1 MVKQLYRQSIVPD
14 IKCHSLLEFFNP
26 LPCHLNPLRIISEGD
41 EFLEVRDGF
50 LFPAYVTVGYA
61 LVVAGIGML
70 RVEADGLVVVLDAPL
85 ELPQVAVGVAPV
97 VVGIGMLR
105 VEVNSLVVVLDSPL
119 ELPQNAVGIA
129 PVVVGPGM
137 LRVEADG
144 LVVVVDGPLELPQ
157 VVVGATP
164 VVVGIGVLRV
174 EADGLVV
181 VLDGPLELPQVAVG
195 VAPVVVGRGMLRVEA
210 DGRTELSYSLIVAS
224 LFSQVYTSVVVPLS
238 RAFRWAA
245 SNKDATGN
253 RSHRKQRGNKFSLN
267 RPPPLLLILPM
278 RPSYTNATITGEDCQ
293 YQIREYMNFMKSL
306 AAEKGTI
313 LTKY

>member
-14 IKCHSLLEFFNP
+14 IKYHSLLEFFNP

-61 LVVAGIGML
+61 LVVAGIGM
-70 RVEADGLVVVLDAPL
+70 
-85 ELPQVAVGVAPV
+85 
-97 VVGIGMLR
+97 
-105 VEVNSLVVVLDSPL
+105 
-119 ELPQNAVGIA
+119 
-129 PVVVGPGM
+129 
-137 LRVEADG
+137 
-144 LVVVVDGPLELPQ
+144 
-157 VVVGATP
+157 
-164 VVVGIGVLRV
+164 LRV

-293 YQIREYMNFMKSL
+293 YQIREYMNFTKSL